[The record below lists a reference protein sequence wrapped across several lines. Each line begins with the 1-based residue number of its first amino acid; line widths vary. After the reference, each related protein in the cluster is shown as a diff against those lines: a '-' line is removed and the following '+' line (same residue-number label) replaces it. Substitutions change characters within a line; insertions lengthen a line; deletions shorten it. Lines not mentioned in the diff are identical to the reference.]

1 MVYTIFFHER
11 INAMKKV
18 AIIMGSD
25 SDLPVVRKAAEALKQ
40 FGVPFE
46 MHVFSAHRSPAEASA
61 FAKNARE
68 NGFGVLI
75 GAAGMAAHLAGAL
88 AANTT
93 LPVIALPVKA
103 KALEGVDSLLS
114 SVMMPPG
121 VPVATVGIDC
131 AANAGYLA
139 VQILAVSD
147 DELAKKYADFK
158 EEQHRK
164 NLAADEKMQE
174 TAKEI

>member
-1 MVYTIFFHER
+1 
-11 INAMKKV
+11 MKKV

-46 MHVFSAHRSPAEASA
+46 MHVFSAHRSPAEAAEFSE
-61 FAKNARE
+61 KARE

-88 AANTT
+88 AAHTT

-147 DELAKKYADFK
+147 NELAKKLADFK

-164 NLAADEKMQE
+164 NLAADAKMQE

>member
-1 MVYTIFFHER
+1 
-11 INAMKKV
+11 MKKA

-25 SDLPVVRKAAEALKQ
+25 SDLPVVKKAAEVLKS

-46 MHVFSAHRSPAEASA
+46 MHVYSAHRSPAEVSE
-61 FAKNARE
+61 FSKNARS

-103 KALEGVDSLLS
+103 KALEGIDSLLS

-147 DELAKKYADFK
+147 DELAQKYAAFK
-158 EEQHRK
+158 EEQHKK
-164 NLAADEKMQE
+164 NLAADEKMQ
-174 TAKEI
+174 TVEI

>member
-1 MVYTIFFHER
+1 
-11 INAMKKV
+11 MKKV
-18 AIIMGSD
+18 GIIMGSD
-25 SDLPVVRKAAEALKQ
+25 SDLPVVKKAAEACKE
-40 FGVPFE
+40 FGIPFE
-46 MHVFSAHRSPAEASA
+46 LHVMSAHRSPAEAA
-61 FAKNARE
+61 EFAKNARK

-93 LPVIALPVKA
+93 LPVIAIPVKA
-103 KALEGVDSLLS
+103 KALDGMDALLS

-121 VPVATVGIDC
+121 VPVACVGIDC

-139 VQILAVSD
+139 AQILAVED
-147 DELAKKYADFK
+147 DQLAQKIADFK
-158 EEQHRK
+158 EAQHQK
-164 NLAADEKMQE
+164 NLAAEAKMQE

>member
-1 MVYTIFFHER
+1 MRKIGIV
-11 INAMKKV
+11 
-18 AIIMGSD
+18 MGSD
-25 SDLPVVRKAAEALKQ
+25 SDMPIVKKAMDTLES
-40 FGVPFE
+40 FGVPYE
-46 MHVFSAHRSPAEASA
+46 VHIYSAHRTPVEARD
-61 FAKNARE
+61 FALNARA

-103 KALEGVDSLLS
+103 KVLDGMDSLLS

-121 VPVATVGIDC
+121 VPVACVGIDC

-139 VQILAVSD
+139 VQILSVSD
-147 DELAKKYADFK
+147 DELAEKYTQFK
-158 EEQHRK
+158 EKQHQK
-164 NLAADEKMQE
+164 NLDAEAKMQE
-174 TAKEI
+174 TAKEIG

>member
-1 MVYTIFFHER
+1 
-11 INAMKKV
+11 
-18 AIIMGSD
+18 MGSD
-25 SDLPVVRKAAEALKQ
+25 SDLPVVRKAAEVLKS

-46 MHVFSAHRSPAEASA
+46 MRVMSAHRSPAEVAE
-61 FAKNARE
+61 FAGKARAE
-68 NGFGVLI
+68 GFGVLI

-103 KALEGVDSLLS
+103 KALEGIDALLS

-147 DELAKKYADFK
+147 DALAGKYADFK
-158 EEQHRK
+158 AAQHEK
-164 NLAADEKMQE
+164 NLAADKKMQE
-174 TAKEI
+174 TVNEI

>member
-1 MVYTIFFHER
+1 
-11 INAMKKV
+11 MKKA
-18 AIIMGSD
+18 AIVMGSD
-25 SDLPVVRKAAEALKQ
+25 SDLPVVRKAADVLKS

-46 MHVFSAHRSPAEASA
+46 MRVISAHRSPQKAAEFASS
-61 FAKNARE
+61 ARK

-88 AANTT
+88 AANSD

-103 KALEGVDSLLS
+103 KALEGIDALLS

-121 VPVATVGIDC
+121 VPVACVGIDC

-139 VQILAVSD
+139 VQILAVND
-147 DELAKKYADFK
+147 EELAAKYASFR
-158 EEQHRK
+158 EEQYRK
-164 NLAADEKMQE
+164 NLAADEKMQQ
-174 TAKEI
+174 TAEEIING

>member
-1 MVYTIFFHER
+1 
-11 INAMKKV
+11 MKKA

-25 SDLPVVRKAAEALKQ
+25 SDLPIVRKAAEVLKT

-46 MHVFSAHRSPAEASA
+46 MHVMSAHRSPAEVAE
-61 FAKNARE
+61 FAKNARA

-103 KALEGVDSLLS
+103 KALEGVDALLS

-147 DELAKKYADFK
+147 DELAGKYEEFK
-158 EEQHRK
+158 AAQHAK
-164 NLAADEKMQE
+164 NLDADKKMQE
-174 TAKEI
+174 TVKEI

>member
-1 MVYTIFFHER
+1 
-11 INAMKKV
+11 MKKV
-18 AIIMGSD
+18 GIVMGSD
-25 SDLPVVRKAAEALKQ
+25 SDLPIVRKAAEVCAS

-46 MHVFSAHRSPAEASA
+46 LHVLSAHRSPAETAR
-61 FAKNARE
+61 FAKTARE
-68 NGFGVLI
+68 KGFGVLI

-103 KALEGVDSLLS
+103 KALEGADALLS

-121 VPVATVGIDC
+121 VPVACVGIDC

-139 VQILAVSD
+139 VQILAVED
-147 DELAKKYADFK
+147 GALAQKYAAFR
-158 EEQHRK
+158 EEQHQK
-164 NLAADEKMQE
+164 NLAADERIAQ
-174 TAKEI
+174 TAEEIRSAGV